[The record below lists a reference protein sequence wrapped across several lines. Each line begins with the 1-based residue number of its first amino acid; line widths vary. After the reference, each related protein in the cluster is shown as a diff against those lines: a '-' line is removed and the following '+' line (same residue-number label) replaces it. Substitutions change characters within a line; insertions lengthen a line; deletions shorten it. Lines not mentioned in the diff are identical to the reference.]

1 MKTRRRIVWNIASAE
16 SESVSVS
23 LAMLG
28 MPMYSEEQYRVRTVI
43 NDFTEDKF
51 FLDRNTARDFFDKII
66 AGERK

>member
-16 SESVSVS
+16 SENVSVS